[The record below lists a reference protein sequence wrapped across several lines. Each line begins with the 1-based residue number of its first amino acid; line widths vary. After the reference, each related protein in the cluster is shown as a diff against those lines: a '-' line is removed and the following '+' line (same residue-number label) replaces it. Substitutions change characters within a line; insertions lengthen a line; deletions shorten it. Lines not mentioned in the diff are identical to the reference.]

1 MLHSNT
7 LVVCNLSTSCGK
19 YSTLLLLICY
29 FCVDNLSVMSQKNKL
44 GSRIITL
51 RKAKNWSQSDLAASV
66 GVSYA
71 QIGRYETKDAQP
83 PAAVLKKIA
92 DALDTTV
99 DFLVNGNTEDKAN
112 ASLVD
117 VEVIRYFKE
126 VDALPAEDKT
136 ALLRVIAGFIRDVK
150 TKQAYAS

>member
-1 MLHSNT
+1 MLHLDKSA
-7 LVVCNLSTSCGK
+7 LCILSTSCGK
-19 YSTLLLLICY
+19 NGFPMLPDCY
-29 FCVDNLSVMSQKNKL
+29 FCVDNSPVMSQKNKL
-44 GSRIITL
+44 SNRIIEL
-51 RKAKNWSQSDLAASV
+51 RKAKNWSQTDLAAKV

-99 DFLVNGNTEDKAN
+99 DFLVNGNTSDKAN
-112 ASLVD
+112 AVLQD
-117 VEVIRYFKE
+117 AEVIRYFKE
-126 VDALPAEDKT
+126 VDALPVEDKS

-150 TKQAYAS
+150 TKQAYAH

>member
-1 MLHSNT
+1 
-7 LVVCNLSTSCGK
+7 
-19 YSTLLLLICY
+19 
-29 FCVDNLSVMSQKNKL
+29 MSQKNKL
-44 GSRIITL
+44 GNRIIEL
-51 RKAKNWSQSDLAASV
+51 RKGKNWSQSDLAAKV

-92 DALDTTV
+92 DALDSTV
-99 DFLVNGNTEDKAN
+99 DFLVNGNTEDKAK

-117 VEVIRYFKE
+117 AEVIRYFKE
-126 VDALPAEDKT
+126 VDTLPTEDKT

-150 TKQAYAS
+150 TKQAYAQ